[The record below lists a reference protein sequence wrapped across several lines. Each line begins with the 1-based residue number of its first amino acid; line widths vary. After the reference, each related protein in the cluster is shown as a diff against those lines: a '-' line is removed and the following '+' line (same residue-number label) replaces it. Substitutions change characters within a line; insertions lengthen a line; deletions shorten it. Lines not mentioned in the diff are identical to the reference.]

1 MVRALLVTFAF
12 VLLGSARAAA
22 GADASTLF
30 ADGERAFAAGE
41 YREAL
46 RLFAAARDAGSA
58 GPSSYYNIGVC
69 QHLLGDYGAAE
80 TTFAALAAEFPAFR
94 ELAEYNRGL
103 ALRERGDASAAR
115 VAFNRALSSSDDKIV
130 TLARANLAE
139 LGAAVPAVEPG
150 WSGYFGTGLGY
161 DDNVALVDELVLPSG
176 DASSPLAE
184 VLGVLTRDFGAR
196 PLRFDAT
203 GYAVSYPE
211 VRDFDQTAVRLS
223 FVAEQRLGA
232 WTLVVG
238 PTLGWSTFDGDGFEE
253 LVGADL
259 RLRRSVGSG
268 LLFEARALYDDSS
281 AGSERFAYLEGS
293 RRLLRLSLQHTGMAR
308 VRGGY
313 DYERDDRADPG
324 VSPTRERWSLVYQ
337 RALSATWSVDT
348 AFAHRTSRYE
358 QASVPREERL
368 LELSFAARREIARSW
383 VLGAEYQWFDNDATV
398 DVYTY
403 DGQRIVFGVSRSFY
417 GN

>member
-1 MVRALLVTFAF
+1 MVRVLLVTLAF

-41 YREAL
+41 YRDAL
-46 RLFAAARDAGSA
+46 RLFTAARAAGST

-69 QHLLGDYGAAE
+69 QHLLGDYVAAE

-94 ELAEYNRGL
+94 EIAEYNRGL
-103 ALRERGDASAAR
+103 ALRERGDTPAAR
-115 VAFNRALSSSDDKIV
+115 AAFNRALSSSDEKIV
-130 TLARANLAE
+130 ALARANLAE
-139 LGAAVPAVEPG
+139 LGAVPAAEPK
-150 WSGYFGTGLGY
+150 WSGYFGTGFGY

-184 VLGVLTRDFGAR
+184 VLGVLTRDFAR

-223 FVAEQRLGA
+223 FVGEQRLGA

-259 RLRRSVGSG
+259 RLRRGVGSG

-293 RRLLRLSLQHTGMAR
+293 RRLLRLSLQHTGRAR

-313 DYERDDRADPG
+313 DYERNDRADPG

-368 LELSFAARREIARSW
+368 LELSLAARREIGGSW

-403 DGQRIVFGVSRSFY
+403 EGQRVVLGLSRSFY

>member
-1 MVRALLVTFAF
+1 MTRALVLAVAWF
-12 VLLGSARAAA
+12 LLGFARAAA
-22 GADASTLF
+22 GADASALF

-46 RLFAAARDAGSA
+46 RLFEAARDAGST

-69 QHLLGDYGAAE
+69 QHLLGDYVAAE
-80 TTFAALAAEFPAFR
+80 TTFAQLAAEFPAFR

-103 ALRERGDASAAR
+103 ALRERGDAAGARAA
-115 VAFNRALSSSDDKIV
+115 FTRALSSSDEKIV
-130 TLARANLAE
+130 ALASASLSE
-139 LGAAVPAVEPG
+139 LGAVPVVEPQ
-150 WSGYFGTGLGY
+150 WSGYFGTGFGY

-184 VLGVLTRDFGAR
+184 VLGQVTRDFGAR

-223 FVAEQRLGA
+223 LVAEQRLGA
-232 WTLVVG
+232 WTLLVG

-259 RLRRSVGSG
+259 RVRRSVGPQ

-281 AGSERFAYLEGS
+281 AGSARFAYLEGS
-293 RRLLRLSLQHTGMAR
+293 RRLLRLSLQHSGMAR
-308 VRGGY
+308 IRGGY
-313 DYERDDRADPG
+313 DYERNERADPG

-337 RALSATWSVDT
+337 RPLSASWSVDA

-368 LELSFAARREIARSW
+368 LELSFAARREIGRSW

-398 DVYTY
+398 DPYTY
-403 DGQRIVFGVSRSFY
+403 DGQRIVLGVSRSFY